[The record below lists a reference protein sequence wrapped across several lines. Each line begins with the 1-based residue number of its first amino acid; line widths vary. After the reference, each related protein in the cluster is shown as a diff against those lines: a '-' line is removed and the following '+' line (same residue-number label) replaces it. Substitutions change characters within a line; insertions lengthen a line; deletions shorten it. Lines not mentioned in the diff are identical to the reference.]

1 MSHEVNDRRDAD
13 SEPLSGPP
21 PDRDPFGRWIMTLMA
36 GLVAA
41 GVAGLWQLSTSVAR
55 LDERLGNWI
64 AVSERIS
71 SRVSRDLREADRRLD
86 AIERGYQMPPPRRPE
101 DGSAGR

>member
-1 MSHEVNDRRDAD
+1 MRESDREQPTG
-13 SEPLSGPP
+13 SPP
-21 PDRDPFGRWIMTLMA
+21 PDRDLFGRWIMTIMA

-86 AIERGYQMPPPRRPE
+86 AIERGYPAPPPRRPE
-101 DGSAGR
+101 DESGVR

>member
-1 MSHEVNDRRDAD
+1 MSHEVNDRRGAD
-13 SEPLSGPP
+13 SEPPSGPP

-64 AVSERIS
+64 AVSEQ
-71 SRVSRDLREADRRLD
+71 RLD
-86 AIERGYQMPPPRRPE
+86 VIERGHQMSPPQA
-101 DGSAGR
+101 DWGQ

>member
-1 MSHEVNDRRDAD
+1 MRESDREQPTG
-13 SEPLSGPP
+13 SPP
-21 PDRDPFGRWIMTLMA
+21 PDRDLFGRWIMTIMA

-64 AVSERIS
+64 TVSERLS
-71 SRVSRDLREADRRLD
+71 TQVARDLRDADRRLD